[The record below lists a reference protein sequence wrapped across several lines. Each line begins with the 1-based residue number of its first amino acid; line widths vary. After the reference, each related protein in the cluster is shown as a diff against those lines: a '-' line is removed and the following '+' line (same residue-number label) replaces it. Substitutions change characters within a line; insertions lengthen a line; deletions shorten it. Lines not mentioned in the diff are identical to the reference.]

1 MEEVAALPLLEVMGL
16 QTALGAQARR
26 QLFLGLALL
35 ILEAV
40 VVGLTE
46 LAAQAAQVVVEPE
59 HQWKQRWNSGNRE
72 HRRWRRRWCWR

>member
-40 VVGLTE
+40 VVGLTGPVP
-46 LAAQAAQVVVEPE
+46 QAVQAVVEPE
-59 HQWKQRWNSGNRE
+59 AQMETTLEQRE
-72 HRRWRRRWCWR
+72 P